1 MKKTRRILIAIAL
14 VILIGVTIGYMVWN
28 KPTDK
33 AEDHKGVAVST
44 TTLCNAYAQN
54 EDSANAQYLSKVLQV
69 AGVVEEVSKSQ
80 DGAVVITLKGND
92 DMAVQCTMRDANAF
106 ATKGATA
113 TVKGFCSGSTMFD
126 ILLTDC
132 IVVNN

>member
-14 VILIGVTIGYMVWN
+14 VVLVGICIAYMVWN
-28 KPTDK
+28 KPNDK
-33 AEDHKGVAVST
+33 AEDHTGVAVST
-44 TTLCNAYAQN
+44 TELTTAYAQN
-54 EDSANAQYLSKVLQV
+54 EDTANAKYLSKVLEVQ
-69 AGVVEEVSKSQ
+69 GTVEAIDKTQ
-80 DGAVVITLKGND
+80 DGAVVIKLKGTD

-106 ATKGATA
+106 ATKGGTA